1 MIKNVRLYIIK
12 KKTKALIGK
21 KGTKAQMKYIKNS
34 KRNERG
40 ISVVLLILII
50 LIVFIC
56 FIIYTSLTGENES
69 QVNISYENYYDEE
82 YLETEN
88 EAIRYYYNQL
98 EEPAKIMYTTILE
111 NIEKLKSGIETI
123 EFPSSVSDSIKKIG
137 GSEENNYFQSAWD
150 AVALDNLNLFYVD
163 TNNLSIATKTTS
175 LLGYKSYE
183 FTLEPQSGKTY
194 YNSFFTNAEQIN
206 QAINEIEQITNEIV
220 ANATGSRYDKILYV
234 HDWIVDNVE
243 YDNDNTINNDNIYGT
258 FVNKKVVCEG
268 YAEALKYLLDKLN
281 IPCVLV
287 YGNGYDDEGNVEAH
301 AWNYVKMEDGNW
313 YAIDT
318 TWDDPLYIGGSNSIT
333 QNLYKHTY
341 FLKGSKSF
349 NRNHVSDGDVSGTGQ
364 DFKYPELSENDYN

>member
-1 MIKNVRLYIIK
+1 
-12 KKTKALIGK
+12 
-21 KGTKAQMKYIKNS
+21 MKYIKNP

-150 AVALDNLNLFYVD
+150 AVALDNLNLFYVYD
-163 TNNLSIATKTTS
+163 LA
-175 LLGYKSYE
+175 
-183 FTLEPQSGKTY
+183 LE
-194 YNSFFTNAEQIN
+194 
-206 QAINEIEQITNEIV
+206 
-220 ANATGSRYDKILYV
+220 
-234 HDWIVDNVE
+234 
-243 YDNDNTINNDNIYGT
+243 NDNI
-258 FVNKKVVCEG
+258 F
-268 YAEALKYLLDKLN
+268 
-281 IPCVLV
+281 
-287 YGNGYDDEGNVEAH
+287 
-301 AWNYVKMEDGNW
+301 
-313 YAIDT
+313 
-318 TWDDPLYIGGSNSIT
+318 
-333 QNLYKHTY
+333 
-341 FLKGSKSF
+341 
-349 NRNHVSDGDVSGTGQ
+349 
-364 DFKYPELSENDYN
+364 